1 MTAASLVVAVDCF
14 CVRQPIKGLARIG
27 RSFVRTLGT
36 APPGWS
42 FVLLGIDGPAWDYVP
57 MPANARAEL
66 WPKPVSR
73 TRWYRD
79 VLPRLLRRLRPDLIH
94 GLADFLPRLGGV
106 PGVVTVTEDPMRR
119 LDGGGVMSRL
129 RGYEVM
135 RSFRTSLRR
144 STSVLAISRSVAD
157 DLSSRYQYPQTRT
170 RVAYPG
176 VDHDLLAACP
186 VEPDLGRYFLSFA
199 TGDRRERWTLVL
211 EAFAEARRTEPGLVL
226 AAVGGTACRGQAA
239 TPGVV
244 HLGRV
249 NDNELAGL
257 YRGALGLVDVATF
270 EGFGFQVLEACHFS
284 TPIIA
289 SALPTVR
296 EIAGT
301 TAVVHPRP
309 DVAWLAETMRSVA
322 SDPDRFR
329 PTPLVS
335 TSWDGF
341 AAAAWSVYA
350 DAVSVSR

>member
-1 MTAASLVVAVDCF
+1 MTAAGLVVAVDCF
-14 CVRQPIKGLARIG
+14 CVRQPVKGVARIG
-27 RSFVRTLGT
+27 RNFVRTLVS

-42 FVLLGIDGPAWDYVP
+42 FVLLGVDGPAWASIP
-57 MPANARAEL
+57 TPANARTQL
-66 WPKPVSR
+66 WPKQVSR
-73 TRWYRD
+73 TLWYRA
-79 VLPRLLRRLRPDLIH
+79 VLPRLLRRLRPDVVH

-106 PGVVTVTEDPMRR
+106 PGVVTVTEDPVRR
-119 LDGGGVMSRL
+119 LDRCGVRHRL
-129 RGYEVM
+129 RGYEVV

-144 STSVLAISRSVAD
+144 STSVLAISQSVAD
-157 DLSSRYQYPQTRT
+157 DLSSRYCYPPTCT

-176 VDHDLLAACP
+176 VDHDLLGACP

-199 TGDRRERWTLVL
+199 TGDRRERWPLVL

-239 TPGVV
+239 APGVV

-249 NDNELAGL
+249 NDDELAGL

-289 SALPTVR
+289 SALATVH

-301 TAVVHPRP
+301 TAVVNPRP
-309 DVAWLAETMRSVA
+309 DVAWLAETMRLVA
-322 SDPDRFR
+322 GDPDRFR
-329 PTPLVS
+329 PTPRVS

-341 AAAAWSVYA
+341 AAAAWSAYA
-350 DAVSVSR
+350 GAVKVSR